1 METQTKQEREVSLS
15 PVPSRALVTGGGGF
29 LGEAVARRLV
39 EQGCRVASLSRGH
52 YPALDSLGVEQVRGD
67 IADFDTVAKAAK
79 GAEIVFHTAAKAG
92 VWGKYEDFFRANV
105 TGTRNVIKACLQNDV
120 PRLIHTSS
128 PSVVFDGTDME
139 DTNESVPYPERYL
152 AHYPQTKAVAER
164 EVRQASDKIGTIC
177 LRPHLIWGP
186 GDNHLVPRILAKG
199 RSGRLMRVG
208 DGENLV
214 DVVYIDNAAD
224 AHLLAAQK
232 LSETPALSGNVY
244 FISQDEPVKLWD
256 MVDAILKAGGLPPVK
271 RCVSPRNAYRIGAFL
286 ETSYKLLGISK
297 EPPMTRFVA
306 EELAKSHW
314 FDISAAKRELG
325 YIPEVST
332 ARGLELL
339 EESLHG
345 A

>member
-1 METQTKQEREVSLS
+1 MEAQTTQKREVSS
-15 PVPSRALVTGGGGF
+15 NPVPSRALVTGGGGF
-29 LGEAVARRLV
+29 LGKAVARRLV

-52 YPALDSLGVEQVRGD
+52 YPALDRLGVEQVRGD

-92 VWGKYEDFFRANV
+92 IWGKYEDFFRANV

-128 PSVVFDGTDME
+128 PSVVFDGADME
-139 DTNESVPYPERYL
+139 GANESMPYPERYL

-186 GDNHLVPRILAKG
+186 GDNHLVPRILAKA
-199 RSGRLMRVG
+199 RTGRLMRVG

-224 AHLLAAQK
+224 AHLLAAQN
-232 LSETPALSGNVY
+232 LSEKPALSGNIY

-271 RCVSPRNAYRIGAFL
+271 RSVSLRTAYRVGAFL
-286 ETSYKLLGISK
+286 ETSYKLLGTSK

-306 EELAKSHW
+306 EELARSHW
-314 FDISAAKRELG
+314 FDISAAKRDLG
-325 YIPEVST
+325 YVPRVST

>member
-1 METQTKQEREVSLS
+1 MATQTTQEKEVSLNS
-15 PVPSRALVTGGGGF
+15 VPSKALVTGGGGF
-29 LGEAVARRLV
+29 LGEAVVRRLA
-39 EQGCRVASLSRGH
+39 EQGCRVTSLSRRRYH
-52 YPALDSLGVEQVRGD
+52 ALDRLEVEQVQGD
-67 IADFDTVAKAAK
+67 IADADTVEKAAK

-105 TGTRNVIKACLQNDV
+105 SGTRNVIKACLKNDV
-120 PRLIHTSS
+120 SRLIHTSS
-128 PSVVFDGTDME
+128 PSVVFDGADME
-139 DTNESVPYPERYL
+139 GANESLPYLGRYM

-164 EVRQASDKIGTIC
+164 EVREAADKIGAIC

-199 RSGRLMRVG
+199 RAGRLMRVG

-224 AHLLAAQK
+224 AHLLAAKK
-232 LSETPALSGNVY
+232 LSENPTLSGNIY

-271 RCVSPRNAYRIGAFL
+271 RSVSPRTAYRMGAFL
-286 ETSYKLLGISK
+286 ETFYKLFRIAK

-314 FDISAAKRELG
+314 FDISAAKRDLG
-325 YIPEVST
+325 YVPKIST

-339 EESLHG
+339 EESLSG
-345 A
+345 T